1 MRLRIRKGR
10 GRETSYLIHLRIRV
24 DDADFFM
31 YCKLWSLCD
40 VIRIQNG
47 EGGATKMRG
56 EGRGLSYYH
65 YHNCIF
71 KNLFR
76 YSAAHESM
84 IEIILT
90 MTINT

>member
-47 EGGATKMRG
+47 EGEATKMRG
-56 EGRGLSYYH
+56 GGEVCHITIIITVYLR
-65 YHNCIF
+65 IF
-71 KNLFR
+71 LDIVLLMN
-76 YSAAHESM
+76 
-84 IEIILT
+84 
-90 MTINT
+90 

>member
-1 MRLRIRKGR
+1 MRLRIRKGG
-10 GRETSYLIHLRIRV
+10 GRETSCLIHLRIRV

-56 EGRGLSYYH
+56 GGGEVCHITIIITVYLR
-65 YHNCIF
+65 IF
-71 KNLFR
+71 LDIVMLMNQ
-76 YSAAHESM
+76 
-84 IEIILT
+84 
-90 MTINT
+90 